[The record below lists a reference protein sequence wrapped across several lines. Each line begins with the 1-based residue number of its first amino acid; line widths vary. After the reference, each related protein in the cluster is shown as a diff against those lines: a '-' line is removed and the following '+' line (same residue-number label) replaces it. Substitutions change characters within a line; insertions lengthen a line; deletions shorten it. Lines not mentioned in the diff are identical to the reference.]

1 MSVRLI
7 SEVFARYP
15 NGGGEMLLALAL
27 ADHAS
32 DDGTRVYPSVKALAE
47 KTRQSERTVQYQLR
61 AMEAAG
67 WLILVGTNNGG
78 RSKTT
83 EYRISP
89 LWLKGADIAPF
100 QKGAI
105 HDIKGADSGT
115 KGCNPRHER
124 VQHAAPASNRQEPL
138 EPLENREAPAAAAP
152 AIPSELLNDFLA
164 VRKAKRAGPLTATAL
179 KAIQREADK
188 AGIALADAITYCCEA
203 GWQGFNAG
211 WYAERTQ
218 GNSRVVG
225 QGETAYQR
233 SMRERMQEAAPAIAR
248 RAPGT
253 TQAADF
259 FNTVEAP
266 VRRLGVA

>member
-1 MSVRLI
+1 
-7 SEVFARYP
+7 
-15 NGGGEMLLALAL
+15 MLLALAL
-27 ADHAS
+27 ADHAG

-78 RSKTT
+78 RSKST

-105 HDIKGADSGT
+105 HDTKGADSGT

-124 VQHAAPASNRQEPL
+124 VQHVAPASNHQEPL
-138 EPLENREAPAAAAP
+138 EPSENHEAPVAAAP
-152 AIPSELLNDFLA
+152 AIPSDLLNDFLA
-164 VRKAKRAGPLTATAL
+164 VRKAKRAGPLTQTAL

-188 AGIALADAITYCCEA
+188 AGISLVDAITQCCEA
-203 GWQGFNAG
+203 GWQGFRAD

-218 GNSRVVG
+218 GKGRVAG
-225 QGETAYQR
+225 QSETAYQR

-248 RAPGT
+248 KAPIT
-253 TQAADF
+253 VQAVEF
-259 FNTVEAP
+259 FQTVDAP
-266 VRRLGVA
+266 ARRIGVAK